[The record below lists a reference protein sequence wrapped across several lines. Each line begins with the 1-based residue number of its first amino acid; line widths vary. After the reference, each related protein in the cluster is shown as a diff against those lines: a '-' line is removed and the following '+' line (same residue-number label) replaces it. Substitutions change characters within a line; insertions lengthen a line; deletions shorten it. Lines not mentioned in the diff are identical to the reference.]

1 MIQAVLFDMD
11 GLLID
16 SEPLWRFALVQVLNT
31 LGVPLTIESCK
42 QTMGLRVDEVVE
54 YWFLKYPWTGVS
66 KEKVVSDIVE
76 EVIRRIKTEGKI
88 MDGVHETI
96 ALIDSQHIPMA
107 IASSSPMNIID
118 AVLERIQIKDV
129 IKVIHSAE
137 HEPYGKPHPGVYITT
152 AEKLGVSPLHCVA
165 FEDSP
170 NGILSAKAAKMKCIA
185 VPDPLMADDKR
196 FGIADLVISSLANFT
211 LKQLADL
218 ES

>member
-218 ES
+218 